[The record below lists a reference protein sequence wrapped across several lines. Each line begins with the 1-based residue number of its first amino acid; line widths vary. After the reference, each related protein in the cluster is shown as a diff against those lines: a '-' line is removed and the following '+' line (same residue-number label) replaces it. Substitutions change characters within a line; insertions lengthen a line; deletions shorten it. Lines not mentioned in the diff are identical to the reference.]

1 MRVVFKSATFF
12 YGVIMRIVT
21 RPDFDGIVCAVLL
34 FEALDIKHPVIW
46 VEPNHVQKGLVEI
59 QNEDVVANL
68 PYDARCALWFDHHYT
83 NQIDTPFKGAFKIS
97 PSAARVIFDY
107 YKDRLKRDYSE
118 LVQSADK
125 IDSADL
131 TLDEVLHPEN
141 YPYVLL
147 SLTISNEDQ
156 PDEPYWN
163 KLVAL
168 FREYDIRQ
176 VLIDSEVKQRCQ
188 SVVTQNDRYVD
199 FVKKHTS
206 INQNISITDLR
217 ALDETLSG
225 NRFLVYSL
233 FPDTVA
239 NVRIRYADT
248 DKETILVN
256 VGHSIFNPRCN
267 VNVGLMLAQFD
278 GGGHRGAGS
287 ARFPASRE
295 DEYIPQIIDI
305 LLKNENNEI

>member
-1 MRVVFKSATFF
+1 
-12 YGVIMRIVT
+12 MRIVT

-34 FEALDIKHPVIW
+34 FEALDINHPVIW
-46 VEPNHVQKGLVEI
+46 VEPNLVQKGRVDI
-59 QNEDVVANL
+59 QNEDIIANL
-68 PYDARCALWFDHHYT
+68 PFDARCAMWFDHHYT
-83 NQIDTPFKGAFKIS
+83 NQIDIPFTGAFKIA
-97 PSAARVIFDY
+97 PSAAGIIFEY
-107 YKDRLKRDYSE
+107 YKSRLQRDYSE
-118 LVQSADK
+118 LVQKADK
-125 IDSADL
+125 IDSAEL
-131 TLDEVLHPEN
+131 TLDEVLHPEKD
-141 YPYVLL
+141 PYVLL

-163 KLVAL
+163 KLVEL
-168 FREYDIRQ
+168 FRKYDIRQ

-188 SVVTQNDRYVD
+188 NVVAQNDRFVD

-206 INQNISITDLR
+206 VDQNVSITDLR
-217 ALDETLSG
+217 ALDNAPSG

-239 NVRIRYADT
+239 NVRIRYEDK
-248 DKETILVN
+248 DKETIVVN
-256 VGHSIFNPRCN
+256 VGHSIFNPNCN

-287 ARFPASRE
+287 ARFNASRAN
-295 DEYIPQIIDI
+295 EYIPQIIDI

>member
-1 MRVVFKSATFF
+1 
-12 YGVIMRIVT
+12 MRIVT

-34 FEALDIKHPVIW
+34 FEALDITHPVIW
-46 VEPNHVQKGLVEI
+46 AEPNLLQKGRVDI
-59 QNEDVVANL
+59 QNEDIVANL
-68 PYDARCALWFDHHYT
+68 PYDDRCALWFDHHYT
-83 NQIDTPFKGAFKIS
+83 NQIDAPFKGAFKIS
-97 PSAARVIFDY
+97 PSAARVIFEY
-107 YKDRLKRDYSE
+107 YKDRFKRDYSE

-141 YPYVLL
+141 YPYVLI

-156 PDEPYWN
+156 PDELYWN

-168 FREYDIRQ
+168 FRQYEIRQ
-176 VLIDSEVKQRCQ
+176 VLMDSEVKQRCQ
-188 SVVTQNDRYVD
+188 NVVAQNDRYVD

-206 INQNISITDLR
+206 VNQNISITDLR
-217 ALDETLSG
+217 ALDKTPSG

-239 NVRIRYADT
+239 NVRIRYEGKDR
-248 DKETILVN
+248 ETIVVN
-256 VGHSIFNPRCN
+256 VGHSIFNPHCN
-267 VNVGLMLAQFD
+267 VNVGLMLAQFE

-295 DEYIPQIIDI
+295 DEYIPQIIEI

>member
-1 MRVVFKSATFF
+1 
-12 YGVIMRIVT
+12 MRIVT

-34 FEALDIKHPVIW
+34 LEALDIKHPVIW
-46 VEPNHVQKGLVEI
+46 VEPNFVQKGLVDI
-59 QNEDVVANL
+59 QNEDIIANL
-68 PYDARCALWFDHHYT
+68 PYDERCALWFDHHYT
-83 NQIDTPFKGAFKIS
+83 NQIDTPFKGAFKIA
-97 PSAARVIFDY
+97 PSAAGVIFDY
-107 YKDRLKRDYSE
+107 YKNRLQQDYSE
-118 LVQSADK
+118 LVQRADK

-147 SLTISNEDQ
+147 SLTIS
-156 PDEPYWN
+156 DEPYWN
-163 KLVAL
+163 KLVEL
-168 FREYDIRQ
+168 FRKYDIRQ

-188 SVVTQNDRYVD
+188 SVVAQNDRYVD

-206 INQNISITDLR
+206 INQNVSITDLR
-217 ALDETLSG
+217 ELDKTPGG

-239 NVRIRYADT
+239 NVRIRYEDK
-248 DKETILVN
+248 DKETIVVN
-256 VGHSIFNPRCN
+256 VGHSIFNPNCN

-287 ARFPASRE
+287 ARFHVSRA
-295 DEYIPQIIDI
+295 DDYIPEMINI
-305 LLKNENNEI
+305 LLKNENNET

>member
-1 MRVVFKSATFF
+1 
-12 YGVIMRIVT
+12 MRIVT

-34 FEALDIKHPVIW
+34 FEALYIKHPVIW
-46 VEPNHVQKGLVEI
+46 VEPNHVQNGLVDI
-59 QNEDVVANL
+59 QNEDIIANL
-68 PYDARCALWFDHHYT
+68 PYDERCALWFDHHYT
-83 NQIDTPFKGAFKIS
+83 NQIDTPFKGAFKNA
-97 PSAARVIFDY
+97 PSAAGIIFAY
-107 YKDRLKRDYSE
+107 YKHRLQRDYSE
-118 LVQSADK
+118 LVQAADK

-147 SLTISNEDQ
+147 SLTVSNDDQ

-163 KLVAL
+163 KLVEL
-168 FREYDIRQ
+168 FRKYDIGQ
-176 VLIDSEVKQRCQ
+176 VLKDPEVKLHCQ
-188 SVVTQNDRYVD
+188 SVVAQNDRYVD

-206 INQNISITDLR
+206 LNQNVSITDLR
-217 ALDETLSG
+217 ALDKTPGG

-239 NVRIRYADT
+239 NMRIRYEDKN
-248 DKETILVN
+248 KETIVVN
-256 VGHSIFNPRCN
+256 VGHSIFNPNCN
-267 VNVGLMLAQFD
+267 VNVGLMLADFE

-287 ARFPASRE
+287 TRFHVSKA
-295 DEYIPQIIDI
+295 DEYIPEMINI